1 MTSDTDSDTE
11 LKLVNRYLSAGKF
24 SRARS
29 VLEKIL
35 SQSPSQPR
43 ALCMMAR
50 VRAELNEITFDE
62 ALTTIKYLVISN
74 PENERIPASLVSIL
88 YKIGRRDES
97 AVERKIF
104 LERFPDSSVALQYW
118 ANGLQA
124 DPKTKSSPETQIA
137 AWGFYQKALASG
149 PLLTPCFKSA
159 AYYAGKRADPSKA
172 SDAFKG
178 SGFVERM
185 ALRTRGVGP
194 QNLVLVFFLGVVAS
208 VAVFHSGFAL
218 SIVLQALTL
227 SWGVWC
233 IYSNNLMCCK
243 KCRNFWIFLVGY
255 ATMFAAILDHPRTWY
270 VVAVAAAGIFAWA
283 ARTNN
288 LEMIWPRTNERQKED
303 ALP

>member
-1 MTSDTDSDTE
+1 MTSDTDTGAE
-11 LKLVNRYLSAGKF
+11 LKLVNRYLGAGKF
-24 SRARS
+24 LRARS
-29 VLEKIL
+29 VLETIL
-35 SQSPSQPR
+35 SQSPNEPR

-50 VRAELNEITFDE
+50 VKAELSEITFDE
-62 ALTTIKYLVISN
+62 ALTTIRYLVISN

-88 YKIGRRDES
+88 YKMGRKGES
-97 AVERKIF
+97 AVERQIF
-104 LERFPDSSVALQYW
+104 LERFPNSSVALQYW

-124 DPKTKSSPETQIA
+124 DPTTKSNPETQTA

-159 AYYAGKRADPSKA
+159 AYYAGKRADPSHA

-178 SGFVERM
+178 SGLVERM

-194 QNLVLVFFLGVVAS
+194 HNLLLVYSLGVVAS
-208 VAVFHSGFAL
+208 VAVFHSGSAL

-227 SWGVWC
+227 SWGIWC

-243 KCRNFWIFLVGY
+243 KCRNLWIFMVGY
-255 ATMFAAILDHPRTWY
+255 PTMFAAILDHPQTWY
-270 VVAVAAAGIFAWA
+270 VVAVVAAVIVAWA

-288 LEMIWPRTNERQKED
+288 LEMIVPKANERQKQD
-303 ALP
+303 ALQ